1 MSSAAFSRSLR
12 AHFLTETALMQLMFD
27 DLKPEV
33 VPAELLSFATSFL
46 KNEVS
51 PGNAAASPLVV
62 RVLTALESAMREKE
76 KSRMGRLW
84 LSYIRMVQI
93 MKLFVC
99 AERSGNWQLHLHA
112 VTEIIPYF
120 AAAGHTCTTLNLPC
134 FISST

>member
-1 MSSAAFSRSLR
+1 
-12 AHFLTETALMQLMFD
+12 MQLIFD
-27 DLKPEV
+27 NLKPEV

-93 MKLFVC
+93 MKLFVR
-99 AERSGNWQLHLHA
+99 AERSGNWLLHLHA
-112 VTEIIPYF
+112 VTEMSPYF